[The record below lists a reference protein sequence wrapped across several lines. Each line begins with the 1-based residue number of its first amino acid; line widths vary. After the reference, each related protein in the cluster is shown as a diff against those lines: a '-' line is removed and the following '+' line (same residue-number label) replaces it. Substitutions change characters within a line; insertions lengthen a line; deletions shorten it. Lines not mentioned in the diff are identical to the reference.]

1 MANTELSFGII
12 IGIVLSLVVSVAKEI
27 IIGEYNTIKD
37 NSLRIKNIRQ
47 DLKADIKT
55 LCAIWE
61 NYKISESM
69 HKEFRKDMEEQT
81 RRIIE
86 VYTAFAKDLD
96 TVLIKEV
103 RKICSKFIIL
113 IEKMPI
119 ESDDN
124 TWFEEIRKD
133 GDRLCN
139 EFDKIIKDRF

>member
-1 MANTELSFGII
+1 MVNTELSFGII

-37 NSLRIKNIRQ
+37 NSLKIKNIRQ

-96 TVLIKEV
+96 TVLITEV
-103 RKICSKFIIL
+103 REICSKFIIL
-113 IEKMPI
+113 IEKTPI
-119 ESDDN
+119 EIDDN
-124 TWFEEIRKD
+124 TWFGEIKKD
-133 GDRLCN
+133 GDKLCK

>member
-1 MANTELSFGII
+1 MVNPELSFGII
-12 IGIVLSLVVSVAKEI
+12 IGIVLSLVVSVTKEI

-61 NYKISESM
+61 NYRISESM
-69 HKEFRKDMEEQT
+69 HKEFRKDVEEQT

-103 RKICSKFIIL
+103 REICSKFIIL
-113 IEKMPI
+113 IEKTPI

-124 TWFEEIRKD
+124 TWFGEIKKD

>member
-1 MANTELSFGII
+1 MVNTELSFGII

-37 NSLRIKNIRQ
+37 NSLKIKNIRQ

-103 RKICSKFIIL
+103 REICSKFIIL
-113 IEKMPI
+113 IEKTPI
-119 ESDDN
+119 EIDDN
-124 TWFEEIRKD
+124 TWFGEIKKD
-133 GDRLCN
+133 GDKLCK

>member
-1 MANTELSFGII
+1 MVNTELSFGII
-12 IGIVLSLVVSVAKEI
+12 IGIVLSLVVSVTKEI
-27 IIGEYNTIKD
+27 IIGEYNTRKD

-55 LCAIWE
+55 LSAIWE

-96 TVLIKEV
+96 TVLIKEI
-103 RKICSKFIIL
+103 REICSKFIIL
-113 IEKMPI
+113 IEKTPI
-119 ESDDN
+119 EIDDN
-124 TWFEEIRKD
+124 TWFGEIKKD
-133 GDRLCN
+133 GDELCD
-139 EFDKIIKDRF
+139 EFDKVAKDRF